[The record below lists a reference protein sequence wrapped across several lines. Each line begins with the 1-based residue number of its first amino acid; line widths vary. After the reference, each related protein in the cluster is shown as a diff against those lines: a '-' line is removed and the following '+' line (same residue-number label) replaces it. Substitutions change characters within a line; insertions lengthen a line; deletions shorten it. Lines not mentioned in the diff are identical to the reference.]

1 MISIDISII
10 WAILIFLILVYALN
24 RLLFQPILR
33 VQAERESRTSGLM
46 EQSRKQVEHYLEM
59 FGRYQSA
66 IKNGRIEGYRRQE
79 EYRSE
84 AMKRRSDALARAR
97 RRAEELVGQ
106 SREAVQKQVQ
116 TAKNDLEKDAEDIAR
131 SIASSVLQRP
141 A

>member
-1 MISIDISII
+1 MISVDSSII
-10 WAILIFLILVYALN
+10 WAILIFLILVFALN

-46 EQSRKQVEHYLEM
+46 EQSRKQVDHYLDM
-59 FGRYQSA
+59 FGRYQAA
-66 IKNGRIEGYRRQE
+66 IKNGRIAGYRRQE

-84 AMKRRSDALARAR
+84 AMKKRADALAGAR

-106 SREAVQKQVQ
+106 SREVIHKQVQ
-116 TAKNDLEKDAEDIAR
+116 TAKIDLEKDAGDIAR